1 MLFDWHDKKAE
12 ANVAKH
18 GVSFE
23 EASEVFYDPNAIPYP
38 DYLHSIDEER
48 FIIIGHSS
56 RRLLMVVYIEIKEDF
71 IRIIS
76 ARRASKSEKKRY
88 EKGE

>member
-1 MLFDWHDKKAE
+1 MIQTLSHTLTSCIRLKK
-12 ANVAKH
+12 
-18 GVSFE
+18 S
-23 EASEVFYDPNAIPYP
+23 VFV
-38 DYLHSIDEER
+38 
-48 FIIIGHSS
+48 IIGHSS
-56 RRLLMVVYIEIKEDF
+56 RRLLLVVYIEIEEDF